1 MTALRI
7 PRPVTRPSRRLLCFP
22 WAGAS
27 ASVYR
32 SWAGALPAGVEL
44 LAVQYPGR
52 EDRARERFATDL
64 VALADEVV
72 EALFDHLADAGEAPE
87 ETPLTLFGHSA
98 GASVALAAARL
109 LERDAPGAVRLLV
122 VSGRRAPGTPSSPRP
137 VSDLDVAT
145 RDEAMLSSLRT
156 AVAAAHAGP
165 ASASPSAARLPELS
179 DELLRDVL
187 VPMLRADLEML
198 AGYDPRPD
206 EPVAADLSAFTGDAD
221 PSVPVD
227 SLDGWAAMTTGR
239 FSRLV
244 FPGDHFYLVS
254 ERSRVLSALVAHM
267 SR

>member
-7 PRPVTRPSRRLLCFP
+7 PRAVTRPAHRLLCFP

-44 LAVQYPGR
+44 LAAQYPGR

-109 LERDAPGAVRLLV
+109 LERDAPGAVRGLV
-122 VSGRRAPGTPSSPRP
+122 VSGRRAPGTPASARP
-137 VSDLDVAT
+137 VADLDVAT

-165 ASASPSAARLPELS
+165 ASASTGRLPELS

-198 AGYDPRPD
+198 AGFDPRPD

-244 FPGDHFYLVS
+244 FPGAHFYLVS